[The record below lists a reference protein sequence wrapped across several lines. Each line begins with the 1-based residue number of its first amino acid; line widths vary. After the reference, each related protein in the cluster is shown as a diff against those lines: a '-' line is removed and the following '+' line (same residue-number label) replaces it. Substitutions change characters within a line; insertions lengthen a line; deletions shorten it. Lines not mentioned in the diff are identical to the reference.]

1 MNELLDGQ
9 QSVPGISPARDP
21 RDNGVQSRLAELLV
35 AVSNGDRDAFT
46 AFYRMTDQ
54 RVFGLAL
61 WMTRN
66 AAMAEEVS
74 QEVYIQVWSLAGR
87 YDRGMSTPMGWV
99 LMLTHRRVVDRIR
112 SEQAASGRES
122 VYGGLHSGRDHDVV
136 FETVEQ
142 RHDERAV
149 QRCLELLT
157 PLQRECIV
165 LAYYG
170 GLTYPQVAERL
181 GTPVSTV
188 KSRVREGFKRMTGA
202 LNGSVCP

>member
-1 MNELLDGQ
+1 MNELLDQ
-9 QSVPGISPARDP
+9 RQPAPGVSPATDRQDS
-21 RDNGVQSRLAELLV
+21 GVQHRLAELLV

-66 AAMAEEVS
+66 AAMAEEVA
-74 QEVYIQVWSLAGR
+74 QEVYLQVWSLAGR
-87 YDRGMSTPMGWV
+87 YNPGMSTPIGWV

-122 VYGGLHSGRDHDVV
+122 VYGAVHRGRDHDVV

-149 QRCLELLT
+149 QRCLTLLT

-170 GLTYPQVAERL
+170 GLTYPQVAARL
-181 GTPVSTV
+181 GAPVPTV
-188 KSRVREGFKRMTGA
+188 KSRVREGFKRMAGA